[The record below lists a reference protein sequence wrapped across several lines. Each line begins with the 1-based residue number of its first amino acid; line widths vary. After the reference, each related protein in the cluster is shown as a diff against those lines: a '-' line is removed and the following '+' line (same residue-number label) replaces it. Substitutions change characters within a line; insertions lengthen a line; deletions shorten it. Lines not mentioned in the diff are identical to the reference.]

1 MSGRPKRA
9 ATQSDPGVHLPSLA
23 RAFADRARAPK
34 APLSRSQALSAAPW
48 DKSMPPAWESAFRA
62 AYADRLEEL
71 GVSLPAKPSG
81 ASGPSQGDDD
91 RAARGIGRLTL
102 RPSQKAI
109 DKFTA
114 EAKRIGCSRVA
125 LFESMVAGIKR

>member
-1 MSGRPKRA
+1 MSGRTKG
-9 ATQSDPGVHLPSLA
+9 ATKSADPGQYLPLLA
-23 RAFADRARAPK
+23 RSAADRARAPK
-34 APLSRSQALSAAPW
+34 TPLSRTQALSAAPW
-48 DKSMPPAWESAFRA
+48 DKSMPAAWESAFRA

-102 RPSQKAI
+102 RPSQKAL

-114 EAKRIGCSRVA
+114 EARRIGCSRVA
-125 LFESMVAGIKR
+125 LFESMVAGLK